1 MNKNTI
7 NQVNLVL
14 VCSLTIVYLAY
25 LNSMKKYRLTGLLVA
40 LFVGTYTLTN
50 KYLISMIFSV
60 IVVLSLEAIL
70 KKYEA
75 WDVDMNIGTGKTF
88 NLGSDTVENFK
99 GSSKRRK
106 RRKRRKKR
114 KVEHFDDDDVEESYI
129 DLGTSFLEAYK
140 SLTPQQVEKMSND
153 TRSLMGHQKKL
164 IETLDNLG
172 PVIKGGKKIMEQF
185 KHYFKDE
192 I

>member
-70 KKYEA
+70 KKYES

-88 NLGSDTVENFK
+88 NSEYDTVENFK
-99 GSSKRRK
+99 GSSKK
-106 RRKRRKKR
+106 RRRRKR